1 MNKSL
6 LRRQG
11 LGLVHEQLEP
21 DLGRRHQVG
30 AGAAWVPVPLD
41 RGWRH
46 LAVGADV
53 SHVTEHLP
61 PRGDPLGSGELE
73 LHPEVLPLNL
83 HPVKELTSPLLMMMT
98 ALDNHPPNVGH
109 LNEQN
114 MYFRKIY

>member
-1 MNKSL
+1 VNKSL

-11 LGLVHEQLEP
+11 LGLVHEQLKP

-53 SHVTEHLP
+53 GHITEHLP
-61 PRGDPLGSGELE
+61 PRGDPLCPGELE

-98 ALDNHPPNVGH
+98 ALDNHPPHIGH
-109 LNEQN
+109 LY
-114 MYFRKIY
+114 YFAKIFTR